1 MTLGEFV
8 SNYRLEHG
16 LSQRQFATK
25 CGVSN
30 GYVSMIEKNINPKTQ
45 QPLVP
50 SIPALTKIASGMG
63 LSLND
68 LFRQVDEMPVDI
80 SVNSQSDESTGKIP
94 PGCIPL
100 PRTKR
105 VPLIGRVACGEPI
118 TAEENLEGYVDA
130 PENCRCDFC
139 LICCGDSMI
148 DANIQDGDLVY
159 VRAQPTVENGQIAVV
174 RIGGEA
180 TLKRVYI
187 SQDCVTLVP
196 ANSSYAPITFTGE
209 SMRDVHIEGKAIGF
223 MHLFK

>member
-1 MTLGEFV
+1 MELISTFHDRLREAMGDMTATELANILGISKQSV
-8 SNYRLEHG
+8 SAYVNGTRKPKRIVAGEIARVLNVNPAWLIGYD
-16 LSQRQFATK
+16 
-25 CGVSN
+25 VSR
-30 GYVSMIEKNINPKTQ
+30 YPDVSE
-45 QPLVP
+45 
-50 SIPALTKIASGMG
+50 
-63 LSLND
+63 
-68 LFRQVDEMPVDI
+68 
-80 SVNSQSDESTGKIP
+80 SDRKYIP
-94 PGCIPL
+94 PGCIPV
-100 PRTKR
+100 PKMHK
-105 VPLIGRVACGEPI
+105 VPLIGRVACGNPI
-118 TAEENLEGYVDA
+118 TAEENVEGYVDA
-130 PENCRCDFC
+130 PETCRCDFC